1 MWTRRKHPENANL
14 DMTPL
19 VDIVFLLV
27 VFFMLSTTFIVLP
40 GIKIDLP
47 EASSETVRLEKE
59 EIVLSV
65 EKGGEIYF
73 NKERVD
79 ESTVLQRLHDAAIK
93 RPTTPVMIK
102 GDREVDFGKVVTL
115 LEKIHQA
122 GLEQVAIIT
131 RKKEEPPM
139 QGPDGE

>member
-1 MWTRRKHPENANL
+1 MWTRRKHSENANL

-59 EIVLSV
+59 EIVLSI

-79 ESTVLQRLHDAAIK
+79 ETARC
-93 RPTTPVMIK
+93 
-102 GDREVDFGKVVTL
+102 G
-115 LEKIHQA
+115 
-122 GLEQVAIIT
+122 
-131 RKKEEPPM
+131 KKEA
-139 QGPDGE
+139 DDARHD